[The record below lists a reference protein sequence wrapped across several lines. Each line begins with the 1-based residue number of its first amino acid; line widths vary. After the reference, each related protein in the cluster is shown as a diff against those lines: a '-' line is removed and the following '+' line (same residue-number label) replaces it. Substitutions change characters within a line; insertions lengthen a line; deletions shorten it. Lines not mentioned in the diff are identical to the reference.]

1 MNYKIFILIFLFM
14 YSCTTNNINKSQK
27 KIVIETEIYSNKGF
41 ALLFTEDLK
50 KNKIVSKKIDNRA
63 LIIYQMNLKKNTKVK
78 ITNLLNNKSIL
89 ATVGAKAEYPA
100 FFNSVL
106 SKRIYEELD
115 SFFWGFLGT
124 IYFQYISFIGFFE
137 VVVHRSI
144 WTLVIL
150 IITTT
155 ILKKW
160 KLFKIIL
167 FDKKKLLILFISGLL
182 ILGNWTLWIYAVS
195 TDKIIDSSF
204 GYFIFPIISVL
215 LGFLFLNERLNNQ
228 RIISISLVII
238 STVYLIFKMTSFPWV
253 GLGVALLW
261 STYNLLRKKINVE
274 TDIGLLIESLFILP
288 IILFIL
294 YFIIVT
300 NNNDFNL
307 YNLNLATLIILAGP
321 MTLIPL
327 FLYVKGVELAGLGAS
342 GMVFFIVP
350 TGQFLLG
357 FFYFNEPFSTD
368 KFISFIFIWI
378 AVIIYLRDL
387 YENN

>member
-1 MNYKIFILIFLFM
+1 MKISNFTKGLI
-14 YSCTTNNINKSQK
+14 STST
-27 KIVIETEIYSNKGF
+27 G
-41 ALLFTEDLK
+41 
-50 KNKIVSKKIDNRA
+50 
-63 LIIYQMNLKKNTKVK
+63 
-78 ITNLLNNKSIL
+78 
-89 ATVGAKAEYPA
+89 
-100 FFNSVL
+100 
-106 SKRIYEELD
+106 

-155 ILKKW
+155 LLKKW

-195 TDKIIDSSF
+195 TEKIIDSSF

-215 LGFLFLNERLNNQ
+215 LGFLFLNEKLNNQ

-253 GLGVALLW
+253 GLGVAILW

-307 YNLNLATLIILAGP
+307 YNLNLASLIILAGP

>member
-1 MNYKIFILIFLFM
+1 MKISNFTKGLI
-14 YSCTTNNINKSQK
+14 STST
-27 KIVIETEIYSNKGF
+27 G
-41 ALLFTEDLK
+41 
-50 KNKIVSKKIDNRA
+50 
-63 LIIYQMNLKKNTKVK
+63 
-78 ITNLLNNKSIL
+78 
-89 ATVGAKAEYPA
+89 
-100 FFNSVL
+100 
-106 SKRIYEELD
+106 

-124 IYFQYISFIGFFE
+124 IYFQYISFIGFWE
-137 VVVHRSI
+137 VVVHRSL

-150 IITTT
+150 LISTTL
-155 ILKKW
+155 LKKW
-160 KLFKIIL
+160 NTFSKIL
-167 FDKKKLLILFISGLL
+167 FDIKKVTILFFTGLL

-204 GYFIFPIISVL
+204 GYFIFPIISVF
-215 LGFLFLNERLNNQ
+215 LGYLFLNEKLNKQ
-228 RIISISLVII
+228 RIISILLVFI
-238 STVYLIFKMTSFPWV
+238 STLYLLINMNSFPWV
-253 GLGVALLW
+253 GLGVAFLW

-288 IILFIL
+288 IIAVIL
-294 YFIIVT
+294 YYIIVT
-300 NNNDFNL
+300 NNNDFNFH
-307 YNLNLATLIILAGP
+307 NLNLAILIILAGP

-327 FLYVKGVELAGLGAS
+327 FLYVKGVELSGLGPA

-378 AVIIYLRDL
+378 AVLIYLRDL

>member
-1 MNYKIFILIFLFM
+1 MKISNFTKGLI
-14 YSCTTNNINKSQK
+14 STST
-27 KIVIETEIYSNKGF
+27 G
-41 ALLFTEDLK
+41 
-50 KNKIVSKKIDNRA
+50 
-63 LIIYQMNLKKNTKVK
+63 
-78 ITNLLNNKSIL
+78 
-89 ATVGAKAEYPA
+89 
-100 FFNSVL
+100 
-106 SKRIYEELD
+106 

-155 ILKKW
+155 LLKKW
-160 KLFKIIL
+160 KLFKKIL
-167 FDKKKLLILFISGLL
+167 FNKKKSLILFISGLL

-195 TDKIIDSSF
+195 THKIIDSSF

-215 LGFLFLNERLNNQ
+215 LGFLFLNEKLNNQ
-228 RIISISLVII
+228 RIISISLVTI
-238 STVYLIFKMTSFPWV
+238 STLYLIFKMTSFPWV

-261 STYNLLRKKINVE
+261 STYNLLRKKINVD

-294 YFIIVT
+294 YLIIVT

-327 FLYVKGVELAGLGAS
+327 FLYVKGVELAGLGPS

-357 FFYFNEPFSTD
+357 FFYFNEAFSTD

-378 AVIIYLRDL
+378 AVLIYLRDL